1 MEFKQQ
7 HLGDNFILDIMLDGK
22 IIFLNLALNDG
33 GTEKKLKRVLME
45 EVLPDELK
53 KAYGYVEN
61 VF

>member
-53 KAYGYVEN
+53 KAFGCVEN